1 MDYPVLLEHLPSAN
15 ILAYSLETVIA
26 EKLHAVVDLA
36 DQSSRMKDYYDLYT
50 ILSKEKYNAAVL
62 QEAIAHTFE
71 NRRTSYDANTMFFR
85 KDFADNQQMQIRW
98 QAFVKKIT
106 KKTELTFSEVVTYI
120 QDKLQPYWDNL
131 SHEQS

>member
-1 MDYPVLLEHLPSAN
+1 M
-15 ILAYSLETVIA
+15 IA